1 MKLTVAEIADK
12 IGQSFEGDGNV
23 EISKVATLSNADDC
37 SISFLSNPAYLKEV
51 EHCKAAVIIMR
62 EQDKDA
68 AKSAAIIVSENPYLS
83 YAQTAQLLYP
93 AHTPEAGVHPS
104 AVIDTNVNIHPG
116 ASLAANVVVEAGA
129 VIANGVV
136 IGAGSY
142 VGRDVQI
149 GLETRIEPNVTLL
162 EGVVLGARNII
173 HSGAVLGA
181 DGFGFANDKGSW
193 VKIPQVGRVI
203 VGDDVEIGA
212 CTTVDRGAIGDT
224 RIGNGVKLDNHI
236 QVGHNVTIGEH
247 TAMAACV
254 GIAGSANI
262 GAYCNIAGDVGIA
275 GHLSIADGTTL
286 TGKSMVTHSLKKG
299 VYSSGLPVQETG
311 EWRKNAVRLRR
322 LNELFKRVKKLE
334 DNS

>member
-1 MKLTVAEIADK
+1 MNLTAAEIADK
-12 IGQSFEGDGNV
+12 IGQTCEGNGDV
-23 EISKVATLSNADDC
+23 EITKVATLANADDS

-51 EHCKAAVIIMR
+51 ENCAAAVIIMR
-62 EQDKDA
+62 EQDKHA
-68 AKSAAIIVSENPYLS
+68 ANSAAVIISDNPYLS

-93 AHTPEAGVHPS
+93 APSPLAGVHAS
-104 AVIDTNVNIHPG
+104 AVIDPNVNLHPG
-116 ASLAANVVVEAGA
+116 ASIGANVVVEAGA
-129 VIANGVV
+129 EISEGVV

-142 VGRDVQI
+142 IGKDVQI
-149 GLETRIEPNVTLL
+149 GVETRLAPKVSLL
-162 EGVVLGARNII
+162 DGVVLGARNII

-203 VGDDVEIGA
+203 LGDDVEIGA
-212 CTTVDRGAIGDT
+212 CTTIDRGAIGDT
-224 RIGNGVKLDNHI
+224 VIGTGVKLDNHI
-236 QVGHNVTIGEH
+236 QIGHNVTIGEH
-247 TAMAACV
+247 TAIAACV
-254 GIAGSANI
+254 GVAGSAKI
-262 GAYCNIAGDVGIA
+262 GAYCIIAGDVGIA
-275 GHLSIADGTTL
+275 GHLTIADGCTV

-299 VYSSGLPVQETG
+299 IYSSGLSTQEAG

>member
-1 MKLTVAEIADK
+1 VKLTAAEIADK
-12 IGQSFEGDGNV
+12 IGQTFEGNGDV
-23 EISKVATLSNADDC
+23 EITKVATLANADNS

-51 EHCKAAVIIMR
+51 ELCGAAVIIMR
-62 EQDKDA
+62 EQDKHA
-68 AKSAAIIVSENPYLS
+68 ANSAAVIISDNPYLS

-93 AHTPEAGVHPS
+93 APSPLVGVHAS
-104 AVIDTNVNIHPG
+104 AVIDPNVSLHPG
-116 ASLAANVVVEAGA
+116 ASIGANVVVETGA
-129 VIANGVV
+129 DISNGVV

-142 VGRDVQI
+142 IGKDVQI
-149 GLETRIEPNVTLL
+149 GVETRIAPNVSLL

-212 CTTVDRGAIGDT
+212 CTTIDRGAIGDT
-224 RIGNGVKLDNHI
+224 HIGNGVKLDNHI
-236 QVGHNVTIGEH
+236 QIGHNVTIGEH

-254 GIAGSANI
+254 GIAGSAKI

-275 GHLSIADGTTL
+275 GHLTIADGTTL

>member
-1 MKLTVAEIADK
+1 MKLSVAEIAEK
-12 IGQSFEGDGNV
+12 IGQTFEGDGGV
-23 EISKVATLSNADDC
+23 EISKVATLANADNG

-51 EHCKAAVIIMR
+51 EHSNAAVIIMR

-68 AKSAAIIVSENPYLS
+68 ANSPAVIISDNPYLS
-83 YAQTAQLLYP
+83 YALTAQLLYP
-93 AHTPEAGVHPS
+93 ASAPSAGIHAT
-104 AVIDTNVNIHPG
+104 AVIDSKAEIDPD
-116 ASLAANVVVEAGA
+116 ASIGPNVVVEAGA
-129 VIANGVV
+129 NIARGVV

-142 VGRDVQI
+142 VGKDVKV
-149 GLETRIEPNVTLL
+149 GDNTRVEPNVTLL
-162 EGVVLGARNII
+162 DGVVLGARNII

-212 CTTVDRGAIGDT
+212 CTTIDRGAIGDT

-236 QVGHNVTIGEH
+236 QIGHNVTIGEH

-254 GIAGSANI
+254 GIAGSAKI

-275 GHLSIADGTTL
+275 GHLTIADGTTL

-299 VYSSGLPVQETG
+299 VYSSGMPVQETG

-334 DNS
+334 KNS

>member
-1 MKLTVAEIADK
+1 MKLSVAEIADK
-12 IGQSFEGDGNV
+12 IGQTYEGDGKV
-23 EISKVATLSNADDC
+23 EITKVATLANADSS

-51 EHCKAAVIIMR
+51 EQCNAAVIIMR

-68 AKSAAIIVSENPYLS
+68 ANSAAVIISDNPYLS

-93 AHTPEAGVHPS
+93 APSPAAGVHAS
-104 AVIDTNVNIHPG
+104 AVVDPQAQLHPG
-116 ASLAANVVVEAGA
+116 ASIGANVVVEAGA
-129 VIANGVV
+129 VIADGAI

-142 VGRDVQI
+142 IGKDVQI
-149 GLETRIEPNVTLL
+149 GLQSRVAPNVTLL
-162 EGVVLGARNII
+162 DCVVLGARNII

-181 DGFGFANDKGSW
+181 DGFGFANDEGSW

-212 CTTVDRGAIGDT
+212 CTTIDRGAIGDT
-224 RIGNGVKLDNHI
+224 VIGNGVKLDNHI
-236 QVGHNVTIGEH
+236 QIGHNVSIGEH

-262 GAYCNIAGDVGIA
+262 GAYCNVAGEVGIA
-275 GHLSIADGTTL
+275 GHITIADGTTI

-299 VYSSGLPVQETG
+299 VYSSGIPVQPTV
-311 EWRKNAVRLRR
+311 EWRKNAVRFRR

-334 DNS
+334 KNS